1 MHFDQS
7 RVAGLSPAYARIME
21 RLDLYPRGV
30 QAWRLVELLRPWD
43 AENKDEPASGK
54 EIKSLRSKLAN
65 LESKGLVTIE
75 RTTEYGN
82 IYRPVGSYFDMSNWT
97 IEGARDNYVKER
109 AERFGADQLPVA
121 AYSMMLDVWRNTIV
135 EDAHAGS
142 GLNRISDGE
151 MMAANVAVFRLCRE
165 FLMTGD
171 PSRAA
176 WLRLLDELILP
187 VEGIKV
193 GSRNV
198 ADLLGE
204 HYQEWMNSAASSL
217 MYWADLTEREDHDME
232 WFIAVKSCF
241 GRPHREWFGM
251 PDWPQLVDAF
261 VAKEYGGS
269 TSPAD
274 AARYPDIYADGV
286 KPREKLP
293 IPDEEL
299 RAGLLKGPDHMDP
312 KVLDWCIGDGIG
324 YMKLDRD

>member
-1 MHFDQS
+1 
-7 RVAGLSPAYARIME
+7 ME

-54 EIKSLRSKLAN
+54 EIQSLRSKLSN

-109 AERFGADQLPVA
+109 AERSGADQLPVA

-204 HYQEWMNSAASSL
+204 HYQAWMNSAASSL
-217 MYWADLTEREDHDME
+217 MHWAHLTEREDHDME
-232 WFIAVKSCF
+232 WFIAAKSCF
-241 GRPHREWFGM
+241 GRPHREWFGT
-251 PDWPQLVDAF
+251 PVGRSW
-261 VAKEYGGS
+261 
-269 TSPAD
+269 
-274 AARYPDIYADGV
+274 
-286 KPREKLP
+286 
-293 IPDEEL
+293 
-299 RAGLLKGPDHMDP
+299 
-312 KVLDWCIGDGIG
+312 
-324 YMKLDRD
+324 